1 MVESG
6 VAQGSVLGPLGFT
19 VYINDVDE
27 CAINI
32 TTIQSTKFAEDTKAA
47 NKIKDDQ
54 DRMNLQ
60 QSLDKL
66 VKWAE
71 EWDMQVNIN
80 KGKVMHLGIHNQKY
94 KLA

>member
-1 MVESG
+1 M
-6 VAQGSVLGPLGFT
+6 LGPLGFT

-47 NKIKDDQ
+47 NNIKDDQ

-60 QSLDKL
+60 QSL
-66 VKWAE
+66 A
-71 EWDMQVNIN
+71 
-80 KGKVMHLGIHNQKY
+80 
-94 KLA
+94 